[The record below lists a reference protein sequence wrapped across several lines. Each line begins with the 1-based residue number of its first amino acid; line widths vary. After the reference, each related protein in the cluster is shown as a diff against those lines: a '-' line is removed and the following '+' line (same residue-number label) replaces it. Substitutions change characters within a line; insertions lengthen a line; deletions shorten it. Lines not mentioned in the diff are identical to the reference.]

1 MKKYRQDMVATIVY
15 RVTEGKDVAFEL
27 NYSPST
33 DAKEGKYVV
42 FGNDKNSF

>member
-1 MKKYRQDMVATIVY
+1 MVKYRKDMVATIVY

-27 NYSPST
+27 NYSPSV